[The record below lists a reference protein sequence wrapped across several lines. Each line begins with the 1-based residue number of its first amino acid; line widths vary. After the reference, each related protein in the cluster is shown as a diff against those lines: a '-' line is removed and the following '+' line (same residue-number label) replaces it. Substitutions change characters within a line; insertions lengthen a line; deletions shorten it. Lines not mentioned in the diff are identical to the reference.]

1 MTAIIYFLNL
11 YQMELSII
19 FLIIALIFFSPLI
32 LGLIF
37 MGAQKKINLKHTNSG
52 LNKPG
57 YVGYCWT
64 YFFFS
69 FFVPIFRGE
78 ILIGVLHLIFSV
90 VTFGLFQLVIP
101 FLYNKQF
108 TSRMLTSG
116 WELSDTEENMQVAR
130 LKLGIGK

>member
-1 MTAIIYFLNL
+1 
-11 YQMELSII
+11 MELSII
-19 FLIIALIFFSPLI
+19 FVIIILIFFSPLI

-37 MGAQKKINLKHTNSG
+37 MGAQKKINLKHTNSS

-57 YVGYCWT
+57 FVGYCWT

-116 WELSDTEENMQVAR
+116 WELSDTEDNMQIAR
-130 LKLGIGK
+130 LKLGIGS

>member
-1 MTAIIYFLNL
+1 MA
-11 YQMELSII
+11 LSII
-19 FLIIALIFFSPLI
+19 SLIIILIFFLPLI
-32 LGLIF
+32 LGLII
-37 MGAQKKINLKHTNSG
+37 MGLQKKINLKHTNSS

-90 VTFGLFQLVIP
+90 VTFGIFQLVIP

-116 WELSDTEENMQVAR
+116 WVLSDTEENMQVAR
-130 LKLGIGK
+130 LKLGIGN

>member
-1 MTAIIYFLNL
+1 
-11 YQMELSII
+11 MELSII
-19 FLIIALIFFSPLI
+19 FIIIILIFFSPLI

-37 MGAQKKINLKHTNSG
+37 MGAQKKINLKHTNSS

-57 YVGYCWT
+57 FVGYCWT

-116 WELSDTEENMQVAR
+116 WELSDTEENMQAAR
-130 LKLGIGK
+130 LKLGIGN

>member
-1 MTAIIYFLNL
+1 
-11 YQMELSII
+11 MELSII
-19 FLIIALIFFSPLI
+19 FLTIVLIFFSPLI

-37 MGAQKKINLKHTNSG
+37 MGAQKKINLKHDNSG

-101 FLYNKQF
+101 FLYNRQF

-116 WELSDTEENMQVAR
+116 WKLSDTEENMQVAR
-130 LKLGIGK
+130 LKLGIGN

>member
-1 MTAIIYFLNL
+1 MT
-11 YQMELSII
+11 LSII
-19 FLIIALIFFSPLI
+19 SLIMILIFFLPLI
-32 LGLIF
+32 LGLII
-37 MGAQKKINLKHTNSG
+37 MGVQKKINLKHTNSS

-78 ILIGVLHLIFSV
+78 ILIGVLHLIFSI
-90 VTFGLFQLVIP
+90 VTFGIFQLVIP

-116 WELSDTEENMQVAR
+116 WVLSDTEENMQLAR
-130 LKLGIGK
+130 LRLGIGN

>member
-1 MTAIIYFLNL
+1 
-11 YQMELSII
+11 MELSIV
-19 FLIIALIFFSPLI
+19 FLVIILIFFSPLI

-57 YVGYCWT
+57 YFGYCWT

-116 WELSDTEENMQVAR
+116 WELSDTEENMQIAR
-130 LKLGIGK
+130 LKLGIGN

>member
-1 MTAIIYFLNL
+1 
-11 YQMELSII
+11 MEYSII
-19 FLIIALIFFSPLI
+19 FLIIILVFFSPLI
-32 LGLIF
+32 LGVIF
-37 MGAQKKINLKHTNSG
+37 MGAQKKINLKHSNSG

-57 YVGYCWT
+57 YFGYCWT

-130 LKLGIGK
+130 LRLGIGN

>member
-1 MTAIIYFLNL
+1 MTLTIINLN
-11 YQMELSII
+11 II
-19 FLIIALIFFSPLI
+19 LIFFLPLI
-32 LGLIF
+32 LGLII
-37 MGAQKKINLKHTNSG
+37 MGVQKKINLKHTNSS

-78 ILIGVLHLIFSV
+78 ILIGVLHLIFSI
-90 VTFGLFQLVIP
+90 VTFGIFQLVIP

-116 WELSDTEENMQVAR
+116 WVLSDTEENMQLAR
-130 LKLGIGK
+130 LRLGIGN

>member
-1 MTAIIYFLNL
+1 
-11 YQMELSII
+11 MELSII
-19 FLIIALIFFSPLI
+19 FIIIILIFFSPLI

-37 MGAQKKINLKHTNSG
+37 MGAQKKINLKHTNSS

-57 YVGYCWT
+57 FIGYCWT

-130 LKLGIGK
+130 LKLGIGN

>member
-1 MTAIIYFLNL
+1 
-11 YQMELSII
+11 MELSII
-19 FLIIALIFFSPLI
+19 FIIIILIFFSPLI

-37 MGAQKKINLKHTNSG
+37 MGAQKKINLRHTNSG

-57 YVGYCWT
+57 FVGYCWT

-116 WELSDTEENMQVAR
+116 WELSDTEENMQIAR
-130 LKLGIGK
+130 LKLGIGN

>member
-1 MTAIIYFLNL
+1 
-11 YQMELSII
+11 MELSIV
-19 FLIIALIFFSPLI
+19 FLIIILIIFSPLV

-78 ILIGVLHLIFSV
+78 ILIGVLHLIFSL

>member
-1 MTAIIYFLNL
+1 
-11 YQMELSII
+11 MELSIV
-19 FLIIALIFFSPLI
+19 FLVIILIFFSPLI

-37 MGAQKKINLKHTNSG
+37 MGAQKKINLKHTNSS

-57 YVGYCWT
+57 FVGYCWT

-90 VTFGLFQLVIP
+90 LTYGLYQLVIP

-116 WELSDTEENMQVAR
+116 WELSDTEENMQIAR
-130 LKLGIGK
+130 LKLGIGS

>member
-1 MTAIIYFLNL
+1 
-11 YQMELSII
+11 MEFSII
-19 FLIIALIFFSPLI
+19 FLIIILIFFSPLI

-130 LKLGIGK
+130 LKLGIGN

>member
-1 MTAIIYFLNL
+1 
-11 YQMELSII
+11 MELSII
-19 FLIIALIFFSPLI
+19 FIIIILIFFSPLI

-37 MGAQKKINLKHTNSG
+37 MGAQKKINLRHTNSS

-57 YVGYCWT
+57 FVGYCWT

-116 WELSDTEENMQVAR
+116 WELSDTEENMQIAR
-130 LKLGIGK
+130 LKLGIGN

>member
-1 MTAIIYFLNL
+1 MD
-11 YQMELSII
+11 LSII
-19 FLIIALIFFSPLI
+19 FFVLILIFFSPLI

-37 MGAQKKINLKHTNSG
+37 MGAQKKINLKHTNSS

-57 YVGYCWT
+57 FVGYCWT

-116 WELSDTEENMQVAR
+116 WELSDTEENMQAAR
-130 LKLGIGK
+130 LKLGIGN

>member
-1 MTAIIYFLNL
+1 MT
-11 YQMELSII
+11 LSII
-19 FLIIALIFFSPLI
+19 NLIIILIFFLPLI
-32 LGLIF
+32 LGLII
-37 MGAQKKINLKHTNSG
+37 MGVQKKINLKHTNSS

-90 VTFGLFQLVIP
+90 VTFGIFQLVIP

-116 WELSDTEENMQVAR
+116 WVLSDTEENMQLAR
-130 LKLGIGK
+130 LKLGIGN

>member
-1 MTAIIYFLNL
+1 
-11 YQMELSII
+11 MELSII
-19 FLIIALIFFSPLI
+19 FIIIILIFFSPLI

-116 WELSDTEENMQVAR
+116 WELSDTEENMQIAR
-130 LKLGIGK
+130 LKLGIGN

>member
-1 MTAIIYFLNL
+1 
-11 YQMELSII
+11 MELSII
-19 FLIIALIFFSPLI
+19 LLIIILIFFSPLI
-32 LGLIF
+32 IGLIF

-116 WELSDTEENMQVAR
+116 WELSDTEEKMQVAR
-130 LKLGIGK
+130 LKLGIGN

>member
-1 MTAIIYFLNL
+1 MTGTGLEV
-11 YQMELSII
+11 MI
-19 FLIIALIFFSPLI
+19 FLIVILILFSPLI
-32 LGLIF
+32 LGLVF
-37 MGAQKKINLKHTNSG
+37 MGAQKRVNLKHKDSG

-78 ILIGVLHLIFSV
+78 ILIGVLHLVFSI

-108 TSRMLTSG
+108 TSRLLTSG
-116 WELSDTEENMQVAR
+116 WTLSDTEENMQKAR
-130 LKLGIGK
+130 LKLGIGN

>member
-1 MTAIIYFLNL
+1 M
-11 YQMELSII
+11 MEFSII
-19 FLIIALIFFSPLI
+19 FIIVILIFFSPLI

-37 MGAQKKINLKHTNSG
+37 MGAQKKINLKHSNSG

-57 YVGYCWT
+57 FVGYCWT

-78 ILIGVLHLIFSV
+78 ILIGVLHFIFSV

-116 WELSDTEENMQVAR
+116 WEISDTEEKTKLAK
-130 LKLGIGK
+130 LKLGIGI

>member
-1 MTAIIYFLNL
+1 MT
-11 YQMELSII
+11 LSII
-19 FLIIALIFFSPLI
+19 NLIIILIFFLPLI
-32 LGLIF
+32 LGLII
-37 MGAQKKINLKHTNSG
+37 MGVQKKINLKHTNSS

-78 ILIGVLHLIFSV
+78 ILIGVLHIIFSI
-90 VTFGLFQLVIP
+90 VTFGIFQLVIP
-101 FLYNKQF
+101 FFYNKQF

-116 WELSDTEENMQVAR
+116 WVLSDTEENMQLAR
-130 LKLGIGK
+130 LRLGIGN

>member
-1 MTAIIYFLNL
+1 
-11 YQMELSII
+11 MELSII
-19 FLIIALIFFSPLI
+19 FTIIILIFFSPLI

-37 MGAQKKINLKHTNSG
+37 MGTQKKINLKHTNSG

-116 WELSDTEENMQVAR
+116 WELSDTEESMQVAR
-130 LKLGIGK
+130 LKLGIGN

>member
-1 MTAIIYFLNL
+1 
-11 YQMELSII
+11 MELSIV
-19 FLIIALIFFSPLI
+19 FLVIILIFFSPLI

-37 MGAQKKINLKHTNSG
+37 MGAQKKINLKHTNSS

-57 YVGYCWT
+57 FVGYCWT

-101 FLYNKQF
+101 FLYNKQ
-108 TSRMLTSG
+108 SSIRLLLNG
-116 WELSDTEENMQVAR
+116 WELNDSEENNLFASS
-130 LKLGIGK
+130 KIGITR

>member
-1 MTAIIYFLNL
+1 
-11 YQMELSII
+11 MELSII
-19 FLIIALIFFSPLI
+19 FLIIILIIFSPLV

-78 ILIGVLHLIFSV
+78 ILIGVLHLIFSL

-130 LKLGIGK
+130 LKLGIGN

>member
-1 MTAIIYFLNL
+1 MK
-11 YQMELSII
+11 LSII
-19 FLIIALIFFSPLI
+19 FLIIILIFFSPLI

-130 LKLGIGK
+130 LKLGIGN

>member
-1 MTAIIYFLNL
+1 
-11 YQMELSII
+11 MELSII
-19 FLIIALIFFSPLI
+19 FLIIVLIFFSPLI

-37 MGAQKKINLKHTNSG
+37 MGAQKKINLKHANSG

-57 YVGYCWT
+57 YFGYCWT

-130 LKLGIGK
+130 LKLGIGN

>member
-1 MTAIIYFLNL
+1 MT
-11 YQMELSII
+11 LSII
-19 FLIIALIFFSPLI
+19 DLIIIIIIALIVFFPLI

-37 MGAQKKINLKHTNSG
+37 MGVQKKINLKHTNSS

-57 YVGYCWT
+57 FVGYCWT

-90 VTFGLFQLVIP
+90 VTFGIFQLVIP

-116 WELSDTEENMQVAR
+116 WELSDTEENMQLAR
-130 LKLGIGK
+130 LRLGIGN

>member
-1 MTAIIYFLNL
+1 MTLPIIN
-11 YQMELSII
+11 
-19 FLIIALIFFSPLI
+19 LIIILIFFLPLI
-32 LGLIF
+32 LGLII
-37 MGAQKKINLKHTNSG
+37 MGVQKKINLKHTNSS

-78 ILIGVLHLIFSV
+78 ILIGVLHLIFSI
-90 VTFGLFQLVIP
+90 VTFGIFQLVIP

-116 WELSDTEENMQVAR
+116 WVLSDTEENMQLAR
-130 LKLGIGK
+130 LRLGIGN

>member
-1 MTAIIYFLNL
+1 MD
-11 YQMELSII
+11 LSII
-19 FLIIALIFFSPLI
+19 FFVLILIFFSPLI

-37 MGAQKKINLKHTNSG
+37 MGAQKKINLRHTNSS

-57 YVGYCWT
+57 FVGYCWT

-130 LKLGIGK
+130 LKLGIGN